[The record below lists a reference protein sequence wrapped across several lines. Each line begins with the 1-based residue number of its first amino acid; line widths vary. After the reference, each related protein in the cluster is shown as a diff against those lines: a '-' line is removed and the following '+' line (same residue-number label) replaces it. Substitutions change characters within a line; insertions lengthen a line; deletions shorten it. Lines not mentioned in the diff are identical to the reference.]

1 MKWIKQLGLKAV
13 SRIFPYRISS
23 DLRFWYTYRR
33 FIDWKHPRDLNE
45 WIHLL
50 IEKSDAGV
58 WAMYADKVRVREY
71 VKSKG
76 LGHILLPQ
84 YGVWDDAS
92 KIDFAS
98 LPAQFVLKTNH
109 GCCTNIIVRDKDSLD
124 KEAARSRMNSW
135 LRQKFGRETGER
147 HYRLIPPRIL
157 AEKLIDPARQHS
169 GADSIV
175 DYKIWCVFGQPKY
188 IFVSYDRSDDL
199 LTVDLYDT
207 DWQRRNE
214 LLNYGNGYILP
225 ERPMPR
231 PECLD
236 EMLRYA
242 SVLAAD
248 EPEARIDFYE
258 VDGRPVFGEITL
270 TSCGGK
276 MSYFKDSFLKEIGEA
291 IAQKYR
297 INHC

>member
-92 KIDFAS
+92 
-98 LPAQFVLKTNH
+98 
-109 GCCTNIIVRDKDSLD
+109 
-124 KEAARSRMNSW
+124 
-135 LRQKFGRETGER
+135 
-147 HYRLIPPRIL
+147 
-157 AEKLIDPARQHS
+157 
-169 GADSIV
+169 
-175 DYKIWCVFGQPKY
+175 
-188 IFVSYDRSDDL
+188 
-199 LTVDLYDT
+199 
-207 DWQRRNE
+207 RR
-214 LLNYGNGYILP
+214 
-225 ERPMPR
+225 
-231 PECLD
+231 
-236 EMLRYA
+236 
-242 SVLAAD
+242 
-248 EPEARIDFYE
+248 
-258 VDGRPVFGEITL
+258 
-270 TSCGGK
+270 
-276 MSYFKDSFLKEIGEA
+276 
-291 IAQKYR
+291 
-297 INHC
+297 